1 MNHPKI
7 HPFVIQSHFL
17 SAIIRL
23 RKEVFVLENRINRI
37 KIVFYSIFMIMMT
50 IAAVYF
56 YGSFSNAGI

>member
-1 MNHPKI
+1 MDLPKI

-23 RKEVFVLENRINRI
+23 RKEVFVLEKSINRI
-37 KIVFYSIFMIMMT
+37 KIAFYSIFMIMMT